1 MDTDVGPPGR
11 ATAREMMLS
20 GMLHGALLDAAGWAG
35 VNQILR
41 DQRDEARRKLEIA
54 EQEINSLKFTLKQ
67 QQEEINV
74 DCDERD
80 DADIKLLAAE
90 QEIRELHHALTSCRE
105 HADAAWH
112 ERDQAV
118 QKLEDATEPKC
129 EHGVS
134 HFLCSNHR
142 NEEEWLRSHIRAI
155 GYGHLL
161 GPSEQGGA

>member
-1 MDTDVGPPGR
+1 MDTAIGEPGR

-35 VNQILR
+35 VNQSLR
-41 DQRDEARRKLEIA
+41 DQRDEAR
-54 EQEINSLKFTLKQ
+54 T
-67 QQEEINV
+67 
-74 DCDERD
+74 
-80 DADIKLLAAE
+80 KLLAAE
-90 QEIRELHHALTSCRE
+90 QEIRELKDALTSCHE